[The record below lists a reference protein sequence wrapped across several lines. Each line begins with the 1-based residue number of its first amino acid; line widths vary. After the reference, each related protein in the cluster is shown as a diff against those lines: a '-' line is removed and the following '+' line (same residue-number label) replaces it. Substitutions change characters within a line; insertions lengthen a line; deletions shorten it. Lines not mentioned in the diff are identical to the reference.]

1 MTKSNDY
8 LFNDPITVA
17 LIALNVILI
26 ALRVGSREVC
36 LQT

>member
-8 LFNDPITVA
+8 LFNDAITVA

-26 ALRVGSREVC
+26 TLRVGSREVC